1 MRRRFPLS
9 ICSAILCTMTRREAL
24 AVPLACAAAPASAQ
38 STPRFVKGICSVIFP
53 REMPR
58 TECFA
63 QAKSAGFDAVE
74 LALGADLPLEIG
86 HDEASRLA
94 DAAEKAG
101 IRIATLWVSE
111 PLHQNPL
118 NAPDPAVRARGAEAI
133 RRAISIATDLNCG
146 ALLLYAVRL
155 GNGPKLE
162 VGSQE
167 TWDRYTAELK
177 KVVSEAERAKVLLNP
192 ENVWNKFLLSPLE
205 MRSFVEQF
213 HSPWVGTH
221 LDTGNVMQYGYP
233 EDWILTLRQRV
244 KRVHIKDYKLS
255 TRDEQGRF
263 VDLWQGDVNWK
274 AVMAALVKVGYN
286 GFLSPE
292 IGYNRNQ
299 PDQLKQV
306 SAALDKILSLA

>member
-1 MRRRFPLS
+1 MN
-9 ICSAILCTMTRREAL
+9 RREL
-24 AVPLACAAAPASAQ
+24 LTLPLAAAAYQAHAQ
-38 STPRFVKGICSVIFP
+38 SSPRFIKGICSIIFP
-53 REMPR
+53 KEMPR
-58 TECFA
+58 AECFA

-74 LALGADLPLEIG
+74 LAIG
-86 HDEASRLA
+86 TDVSLDISRDDARRMA

-118 NAPDPAVRARGAEAI
+118 NAPDPAVRARGVDAI
-133 RRAISIATDLNCG
+133 RRGIQIATDLSCG

-162 VGSQE
+162 IGSQE
-167 TWDRYTAELK
+167 TWDRYTAELT
-177 KVVSEAERAKVLLNP
+177 KVVPDAANAKVLLNP

-205 MRSFVEQF
+205 MRAFVDQF

-221 LDTGNVMQYGYP
+221 FDAGNVMQYGYP
-233 EDWILTLRQRV
+233 EDWILTLGQRI
-244 KRVHIKDYKLS
+244 KRIHFKDFKLAS
-255 TRDEQGRF
+255 RGEAAHF
-263 VDLWQGDVNWK
+263 ADLLEGDVNWK

-286 GFLSPE
+286 GFISPE
-292 IGYNRNQ
+292 IGLRPNQ

-306 SAALDKILSLA
+306 SAALDKILAMA